1 MDEDE
6 QLRQSVDRQAKR
18 MKRSE
23 QDRPTLLSQTAFL
36 GTLALMI
43 VIPVVLGAYAGLWL
57 DKFSRGYSVKWTIAL
72 IILGLIAGGFN
83 AWRYIREH

>member
-1 MDEDE
+1 M
-6 QLRQSVDRQAKR
+6 LRQSVERQAKR

-23 QDRPTLLSQTAFL
+23 HDRPTLLSQTAFL